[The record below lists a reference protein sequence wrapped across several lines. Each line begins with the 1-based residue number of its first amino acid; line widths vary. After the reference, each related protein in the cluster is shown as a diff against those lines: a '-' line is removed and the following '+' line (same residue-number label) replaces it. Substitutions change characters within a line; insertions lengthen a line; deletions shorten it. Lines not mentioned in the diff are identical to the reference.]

1 MDVQDP
7 TGAEGK
13 LPPFTS
19 QSVEGSKMEILGLI
33 MVGVKRDAGR

>member
-7 TGAEGK
+7 THTERK
-13 LPPFTS
+13 LAPFIS

-33 MVGVKRDAGR
+33 VVGVERDARR